1 VNPEDER
8 YKGIVGK
15 HVILPIVGRK
25 VPIVAD
31 DYADPTAGTGAVKIT
46 PAHDYNDFEVGKRCG
61 LRAINV
67 MNIDGTIT
75 IKENE
80 DFLEGLSH
88 PAALHGAWD
97 RLEGQDRFTAR
108 KIIVEIFE
116 EAGLLDK
123 IEPHKHVVPHGDR
136 GGVPIEPRLTD
147 QWWVDN
153 KTLAQPA
160 IASVREGR
168 TNFVP
173 KNWENT
179 YFQWMENIQP
189 WCISRQLWWGHQI
202 PAWYGPDGQVFV
214 EKTEEEALQAAI
226 QHYIAHE
233 GPWKAWVEE
242 KLENFAPGDILTRD
256 EDVLD
261 TWFSSAL
268 WPFSTLGWPEQTPEL
283 ARYYPTNVL
292 VTGFDIIPFWVVRM
306 MQMGLHFMK
315 DDAGNPVEPFSTVYI
330 HALVRDKNGQKMSKS
345 KGNVIDPLELIDE
358 YGADALRFTLAIM
371 AAQGRD
377 VKLDPARI
385 AGYRNFGTKLWNA
398 TRFAE
403 MNGVKRDP
411 HFLAETASLTINRWI
426 LTELANTARDVTAAL
441 ENFRFNDASGILY
454 RFVWNQ
460 FCDWYLELV
469 KPVFG
474 GEDDM
479 AKRESQACAAYVLE
493 EIYKLL
499 HPFMPF
505 MTEELWAHTAGEGE
519 ERDDLLCLTDWP
531 TPEFRDDAAAAE
543 INWLI
548 DLVSGIRSARAEMNV
563 PPGATASLVVVG
575 ANTSTEARLDRHAAA
590 IRRLARA
597 DEIRAAEVAPKG
609 SAQIIVGEATVC
621 LPLGNLVDL
630 AAEQTRLEK
639 AIGKVDAE
647 MERIDKKLSNEKFVA
662 NADPEVVAAE
672 RERKAELEVQLA
684 SLRTA
689 LTRVS
694 EAG

>member
-1 VNPEDER
+1 MDEGLSEAVLEVFVTLYKQNLIYKDKRLVNWDPKLQTAISDMEVEQLEVKGNLWHFRYPLEKGVTYQHPIAFDEEGKPTEFETRDYIVVATTRPETMLGDTGVAVNPEDER
-8 YKGIVGK
+8 YKGIIGK

-25 VPIVAD
+25 IPIVAD

-46 PAHDYNDFEVGKRCG
+46 PAHDFNDFEVGKRCG

-67 MNIDGTIT
+67 MNIDGTIS

-80 DFLEGLSH
+80 DFLEGLNH

-97 RLEGQDRFTAR
+97 RLEGQDRFFAR
-108 KIIVEIFE
+108 KVIVEIFE
-116 EAGLLDK
+116 EADLLDK

-242 KLENFAPGDILTRD
+242 KLENFKPGEILTRD

-268 WPFSTLGWPEQTPEL
+268 WPFSTLGWPEKTPEL

-460 FCDWYLELV
+460 FCDWYRNCSS
-469 KPVFG
+469 PF
-474 GEDDM
+474 
-479 AKRESQACAAYVLE
+479 SAARMRRRRRNRRPARPMFWMRSTSSC
-493 EIYKLL
+493 I
-499 HPFMPF
+499 PS
-505 MTEELWAHTAGEGE
+505 
-519 ERDDLLCLTDWP
+519 CL
-531 TPEFRDDAAAAE
+531 
-543 INWLI
+543 
-548 DLVSGIRSARAEMNV
+548 S
-563 PPGATASLVVVG
+563 
-575 ANTSTEARLDRHAAA
+575 
-590 IRRLARA
+590 
-597 DEIRAAEVAPKG
+597 
-609 SAQIIVGEATVC
+609 
-621 LPLGNLVDL
+621 
-630 AAEQTRLEK
+630 
-639 AIGKVDAE
+639 
-647 MERIDKKLSNEKFVA
+647 
-662 NADPEVVAAE
+662 
-672 RERKAELEVQLA
+672 
-684 SLRTA
+684 
-689 LTRVS
+689 
-694 EAG
+694 